1 MKTCPICH
9 KETISKVQD
18 IVNDIEGYNFVLKG
32 ERCTSCGEEFID
44 EEEGQRMIHIAKKFG
59 IWGKPLRLHR
69 KLSKSARGTV
79 LRIPTDIEK
88 NLHLKG
94 DEDVFISKV
103 GSNKIL
109 VEVETD

>member
-1 MKTCPICH
+1 MKTCPVCN
-9 KETISKVQD
+9 KQTTIKVHD
-18 IVNDIEGYNFVLKG
+18 IVNDIEGYNFVVKG

-44 EEEGQRMIHIAKKFG
+44 EKEGQQMIQIARKMG

-94 DEDVFISKV
+94 DEEVLISKI
-103 GSNKIL
+103 GPNKIL
-109 VEVETD
+109 VEVEAD